1 MFKLIQTC
9 LTEFTVHSAGLS
21 ANSASI
27 HRLGIS
33 AGFYQF
39 LPNSIGFFQKST
51 ESEESI
57 FLVSADFLNTGVEQC
72 RIMRNDIGDDTCT
85 A

>member
-21 ANSASI
+21 ANSAGI

-33 AGFYQF
+33 ADFYQI
-39 LPNSIGFFQKST
+39 LPNSIDFFQKST

-57 FLVSADFLNTGVEQC
+57 FFSVC
-72 RIMRNDIGDDTCT
+72 RFFKHGSRAM
-85 A
+85 